1 VTADSPSL
9 PRDELREA
17 REVARRIGVEHRVLD
32 TRELERAG
40 YRRNE
45 PDRCYHCKTEL
56 FVVVERALAGRPE
69 GGWPV
74 VYGAIVD
81 DLGDHR
87 PGGRAAAEHGVRA
100 PLAEAGWSKEDVR
113 AYCRMHDLPTAE
125 KPSFACLASR
135 IPYGTE
141 VDAALLA
148 RLERA
153 ESVLRGL
160 GYRQY
165 RVRHHG
171 DVARVELLPEDL
183 ARAAGE
189 DRLAIAEGIRA
200 AGYTHV
206 ALDLIG
212 YRTGS
217 LNERSSRG

>member
-1 VTADSPSL
+1 
-9 PRDELREA
+9 
-17 REVARRIGVEHRVLD
+17 
-32 TRELERAG
+32 
-40 YRRNE
+40 
-45 PDRCYHCKTEL
+45 
-56 FVVVERALAGRPE
+56 
-69 GGWPV
+69 
-74 VYGAIVD
+74 
-81 DLGDHR
+81 
-87 PGGRAAAEHGVRA
+87 
-100 PLAEAGWSKEDVR
+100 
-113 AYCRMHDLPTAE
+113 MHDLPTAE